1 MNMKYYKVVVTRG
14 HMGSNYDHATMT
26 FYEKAKDMIS
36 AMDNARKHGGV
47 KHNRLPANAVEITA
61 EEYYANRGSNAY
73 DRACCRK
80 DKGIVFSFLRLFK

>member
-1 MNMKYYKVVVTRG
+1 MNVKYYKVVVMRG
-14 HMGSNYDHATMT
+14 HMGSNYDH
-26 FYEKAKDMIS
+26 MIS

-80 DKGIVFSFLRLFK
+80 DKGVVFSFLRLFK